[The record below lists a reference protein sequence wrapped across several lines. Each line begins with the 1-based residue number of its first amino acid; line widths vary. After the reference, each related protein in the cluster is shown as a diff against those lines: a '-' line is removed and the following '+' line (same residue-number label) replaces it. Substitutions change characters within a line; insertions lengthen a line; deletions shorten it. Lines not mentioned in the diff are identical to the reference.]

1 LGLPDFLTQGGIV
14 IRRSLHAVAP
24 GLAFA
29 LTALALAGCSADKVA
44 SPQNTLTTAQSNE
57 AAVEVGMMIYAGMQP
72 NPVPASV
79 VAGDPRSASAL
90 SGRLATPAMA
100 ETTITNGNVT
110 WTLAVHWFD
119 AGSNE
124 QPYYDPASTVRL
136 QANSRGTGTVTG
148 PNGTATLKSGGILGM
163 LGINADASQLT
174 TDATRIDTL
183 SWTAIGPN
191 GSISTLTYCTGT
203 LADVVEAKP
212 VDQHYPASGTGTWD
226 LDVDRQ
232 IESYGSSISEHFV
245 AHVVVTFNGTHLVPL
260 VVNGT
265 HHFMLDLDTGQVTQA
280 QG

>member
-1 LGLPDFLTQGGIV
+1 V
-14 IRRSLHAVAP
+14 R
-24 GLAFA
+24 
-29 LTALALAGCSADKVA
+29 
-44 SPQNTLTTAQSNE
+44 
-57 AAVEVGMMIYAGMQP
+57 
-72 NPVPASV
+72 
-79 VAGDPRSASAL
+79 
-90 SGRLATPAMA
+90 
-100 ETTITNGNVT
+100 
-110 WTLAVHWFD
+110 D
-119 AGSNE
+119 AIGSNE

-148 PNGTATLKSGGILGM
+148 PNGAATLKSGGVLDM
-163 LGINADASQLT
+163 SGINADASQLT

-183 SWTAIGPN
+183 SWTAIGPD
-191 GSISTLTYCTGT
+191 GSISTLTHCTGT

-245 AHVVVTFNGTHLVPL
+245 AHVVVTFNGTHRVPL

-265 HHFMLDLDTGQVTQA
+265 HHFLLDLDTGQVTQA